1 MSAELSKQASVPQE
15 TSWDALWKE
24 MAIRADRTV
33 RVVPDQVEADIVAL
47 RDAQNSRRSGE
58 CFSGVIGIS
67 DRLKTYRQD
76 IEFLERKGLT
86 GASEDANVTK
96 GLYEYLCSRHAWG
109 DFRAFERSASSSQ
122 AVPLVDRVF
131 ARDAI
136 SFIQE
141 IDARWR
147 DQRRVPELAK
157 FAELVERSLHAWDLP
172 SMRAVWST
180 LFEGARL
187 GAIDEKSVMRIAMR
201 IGEHGRMTDSALR
214 ELLEGLQERPLT
226 DTIENGRGLSILG
239 KLLTAHPS
247 ESAEAAPTQ
256 LRSDPRVE
264 FGYLASRIHQLSIVP
279 VTHKSQCVL
288 VDLYKRAAKYAE
300 TSTLA
305 PIHTSWRGGSLDS
318 IRAHALQSMYLRS
331 ERRSREI
338 ITAAMPLLRE
348 PWLGNSSVIFREL
361 IGFGQSPPRG
371 VVLYAFRQ
379 LLTSDNVLY
388 ALCEQLAI
396 RSGGCYFKD
405 DRRKFTALLREAIS
419 AELDL
424 GAARDPSVLRR
435 SIGLLQQL
443 SAEARVAVPDVL
455 ALLGIRAK
463 SLGRFGFVATPWRIP
478 KDSDPDVRMAARD
491 FVRGWER
498 HLSAGIRR
506 TLERD
511 DRS

>member
-1 MSAELSKQASVPQE
+1 MSGELSKQASVPE
-15 TSWDALWKE
+15 EKSWEALWKD
-24 MAIRADRTV
+24 MAIRADSTV
-33 RVVPDQVEADIVAL
+33 RVVPDQVEIDIIAL

-58 CFSGVIGIS
+58 CFADAIGIS

-86 GASEDANVTK
+86 GASEDAKVTEA
-96 GLYEYLCSRHAWG
+96 LYKYLCSRHSWG
-109 DFRAFERSASSSQ
+109 DFRAFERAASSSE
-122 AVPLVDRVF
+122 AVELVDRVF

-172 SMRAVWST
+172 SMGAVWPT

-187 GAIDEKSVMRIAMR
+187 GAIDEKSVIRIAMR
-201 IGEHGRMTDSALR
+201 IGEHGRMTDIVFR
-214 ELLEGLQERPLT
+214 ELLGGLQERPLT

-247 ESAEAAPTQ
+247 EAGEASPTQ

-264 FGYLASRIHQLSIVP
+264 FGYLASRINQLSLAP
-279 VTHKSQCVL
+279 ATHKAQCVL
-288 VDLYKRAAKYAE
+288 VDLYKRAAKHAE
-300 TSTLA
+300 ASTLA
-305 PIHTSWRGGSLDS
+305 PIHTAWRESSLDA
-318 IRAHALQSMYLRS
+318 IRAHALQSMYLRPES
-331 ERRSREI
+331 HSRDI

-348 PWLGNSSVIFREL
+348 PWLGNPSLIFREL
-361 IGFGQSPPRG
+361 VGFSQSPPRG

-379 LLTSDNVLY
+379 LLTSDGVLY

-396 RSGGCYFKD
+396 RSGGSYFKE
-405 DRRKFTALLREAIS
+405 DRRKFTALVREAIS
-419 AELDL
+419 AELTL
-424 GAARDPSVLRR
+424 GAARDSLVLRR
-435 SIGLLQQL
+435 SIGLLKQL

-463 SLGRFGFVATPWRIP
+463 SLGRLGFVATPWRIP
-478 KDSDPDVRMAARD
+478 RDSDPDVRAAARD
-491 FVRGWER
+491 FARSWER